1 MVASSSSVYYI
12 PQEDINMAY
21 VRKASGSSFCEWK
34 GNATYWTVS
43 VDGRTAEKVGWSY
56 EDPTAQFRPIKSFLA
71 FYAGPM
77 DACLVGDERA
87 QPQPGGFYGGWVTSK
102 VVGPF
107 KGAPGSWG
115 W

>member
-1 MVASSSSVYYI
+1 MVASSSVYYI
-12 PQEDINMAY
+12 PQEDINMEY
-21 VRKASGSSFCEWK
+21 VRKAPGSSFCEWK

-56 EDPTAQFRPIKSFLA
+56 EDPTAQFRPIKSFIA

-77 DACLVGDERA
+77 DACFVGDERA

-107 KGAPGSWG
+107 KGAPGTWG